1 MDIEDNDSDIEP
13 QHQQH
18 AARLDNNP
26 GQRQR
31 ARNDSM
37 EPMDATHIRHPIF
50 TNHNIVQVRLQTL
63 MHEDAHTHHLDYKYI
78 DLQLLRLIVPA
89 PQSTAN
95 TYQRK
100 RSGNNNS
107 QTTYSRLFLCKVH
120 SPRHLEDHNQVVYMM
135 EARNMNMYLWNMNTN
150 HRDNG
155 SISIGSIIR
164 VCCPSP
170 VDSFMRGDIPLLV
183 TKVPVFLLKYPSR
196 IDTMQ
201 INPQIGSNQSL
212 AFVFNSTPLQVYYTS
227 VVKTQCNGSFCD
239 RQRISDWLG
248 SRGCGC
254 YGMAT
259 NSTSL
264 AIQHNISA
272 TTFQGDKAMKEFSSQ
287 KFSNLYLNGPIPGS
301 CKLYHLQISHAFYAM
316 CDSMKSCINLINQ
329 NGGFTVVGWYK
340 RGVISDKSLISQ
352 DKNTIGYNSTTEADA
367 QIDSGEICYHIVQI
381 IPSDRD
387 FLDPTTTLGSELSDL
402 KFDVSTIQTIAN

>member
-1 MDIEDNDSDIEP
+1 M
-13 QHQQH
+13 
-18 AARLDNNP
+18 
-26 GQRQR
+26 
-31 ARNDSM
+31 
-37 EPMDATHIRHPIF
+37 
-50 TNHNIVQVRLQTL
+50 
-63 MHEDAHTHHLDYKYI
+63 
-78 DLQLLRLIVPA
+78 
-89 PQSTAN
+89 
-95 TYQRK
+95 
-100 RSGNNNS
+100 
-107 QTTYSRLFLCKVH
+107 
-120 SPRHLEDHNQVVYMM
+120 LE
-135 EARNMNMYLWNMNTN
+135 
-150 HRDNG
+150 
-155 SISIGSIIR
+155 
-164 VCCPSP
+164 
-170 VDSFMRGDIPLLV
+170 

-201 INPQIGSNQSL
+201 INPQIGCNQSL

-227 VVKTQCNGSFCD
+227 VVNTQCNGYFCD

-264 AIQHNISA
+264 AIQYNISA
-272 TTFQGDKAMKEFSSQ
+272 TTFQGDKTMKEFSSQ
-287 KFSNLYLNGPIPGS
+287 KFSKLYLNGPIPGS

-340 RGVISDKSLISQ
+340 RGVISDKSLILQ
-352 DKNTIGYNSTTEADA
+352 DRNTIGYNTTEADA
-367 QIDSGEICYHIVQI
+367 TIDSGEICYHIVQI

>member
-13 QHQQH
+13 QLQH
-18 AARLDNNP
+18 HARADINP
-26 GQRQR
+26 GQRLR
-31 ARNDSM
+31 ARSNIM
-37 EPMDATHIRHPIF
+37 EPMDATHNRHPFF
-50 TNHNIVQVRLQTL
+50 TNHNIIQVRLQTL
-63 MHEDAHTHHLDYKYI
+63 LNEDAAIHHLDYKYI

-100 RSGNNNS
+100 KSGNNNS
-107 QTTYSRLFLCKVH
+107 QTTYSRLLLCKVH
-120 SPRHLEDHNQVVYMM
+120 SPRHLEDHNQVVYIM
-135 EARNMNMYLWNMNTN
+135 EARNMNTNLWSRNVN

-164 VCCPSP
+164 VCCPRP
-170 VDSFMRGDIPLLV
+170 VDNFMRGDIPLMV
-183 TKVPVFLLKYPSR
+183 THNPVFLLKYPSK
-196 IDTMQ
+196 IATMQ
-201 INPQIGSNQSL
+201 IDPEIGSNTSL
-212 AFVFNSTPLQVYYTS
+212 AFVHNGTSLQIYYTS
-227 VVKTQCNGSFCD
+227 VLKTQCNGSLCD

-264 AIQHNISA
+264 AIQHSISV
-272 TTFQGDKAMKEFSSQ
+272 TTFQGDKTMKEFSSL
-287 KFSNLYLNGPIPGS
+287 KFSKLYLNGVIPGS
-301 CKLYHLQISHAFYAM
+301 CKLYHLQVTAAFFAM
-316 CDSMKSCINLINQ
+316 CECMKNCIDLINE
-329 NGGFTVVGWYK
+329 NGGFTIVGWYK

-352 DKNTIGYNSTTEADA
+352 DKNTIGYNTTESDS
-367 QIDSGEICYHIVQI
+367 QIDSGDICYHIVQI
-381 IPSDRD
+381 IPSNRE
-387 FLDPTTTLGSELSDL
+387 FLDPTTTLGEELSGL